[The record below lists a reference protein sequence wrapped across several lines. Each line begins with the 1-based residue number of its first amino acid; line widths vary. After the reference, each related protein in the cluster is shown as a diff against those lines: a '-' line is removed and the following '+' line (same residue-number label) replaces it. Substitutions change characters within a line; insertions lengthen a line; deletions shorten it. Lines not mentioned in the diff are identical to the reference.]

1 MPKSDRSIDI
11 QFGALPY
18 RVGQKGL
25 EILLIT
31 SRGTGRWVIPKGWPM
46 VGKKAHKVAEIEA
59 RQEAGV
65 KGLIGK
71 QSIGSYFQMKEFSGG
86 EERLC
91 TIEVYPLKVV
101 EETTD
106 WREKDERQRTWFL
119 LREAAELVSEG
130 ALAQIIEEW
139 GRV

>member
-1 MPKSDRSIDI
+1 MPKSDRSVDI

-18 RVGQKGL
+18 RVGPKGL

-31 SRGTGRWVIPKGWPM
+31 SRGTGRWVIPKGWPI

-65 KGLIGK
+65 EGVIGK
-71 QSIGSYFQMKEFSGG
+71 QSIGCYFQMKELFDG

-91 TIEVYPLKVV
+91 TIGVYPLKVV
-101 EETTD
+101 EETVD
-106 WREKDERQRTWFL
+106 WQEKDERKRAWFP
-119 LREAAELVSEG
+119 LREAAGLVSEG

-139 GRV
+139 GSV